1 MVSDVRKTKVN
12 TMSEGKSKIGILGGD
27 GRSAILTSLLSKKDV
42 ECAVWGFPKRGDLS
56 GRVVKCGKWEC
67 AVNGAD
73 AVILPLPVTFDGVR
87 LNCRAISEEEK
98 AVDYDVRITEIV
110 EAAGKDALILAGKI
124 PASALRFTAEHGK
137 RIKDYYESEEF
148 QIKNALPTAEGAI
161 GCAMSSLPFTLSQ
174 SSVAVTGYG
183 RIGRTLAHRLIA
195 LGADVTCIARSRSD
209 LSWAWVDGCRPL
221 PLDEYRSDPRDFDA
235 IFNTVPHTIF
245 SPEIIARL
253 DPDTVFIEL
262 ASQSGID
269 AAAAKG
275 RGIRVIRASSLP
287 GRCSPVTAGKILYEA
302 VAAILVEEGIL

>member
-1 MVSDVRKTKVN
+1 
-12 TMSEGKSKIGILGGD
+12 MSEGKIKIGILGGD
-27 GRSAILTSLLSKKDV
+27 GRSAIMTSLLSKNDT
-42 ECAVWGFPKRGDLS
+42 ECAVWGFPNRGELS
-56 GRVVKCGKWEC
+56 EDVVRCGRWEC
-67 AVNGAD
+67 AVNGAE

-87 LNCRAISEEEK
+87 LNCRAICEDTGGEYE
-98 AVDYDVRITEIV
+98 VRMTEIV

-124 PASALRFTAEHGK
+124 PASVSRFAAERGK
-137 RIKDYYESEEF
+137 KIRDYYESEEF

-161 GCAMSSLPFTLSQ
+161 GCAMSTLPFTLSQ
-174 SSVAVTGYG
+174 SSAAVAGYG
-183 RIGRTLAHRLIA
+183 RIGRTLAHRLTA

-221 PLDEYRSDPRDFDA
+221 PLDEYRKDPRDFDV

-245 SPEIIARL
+245 SPEVIARI
-253 DPDTVFIEL
+253 DPGTVFIEL

-275 RGIRVIRASSLP
+275 RGVRVIKASSLP

-302 VAAILVEEGIL
+302 VAAILREEGIL

>member
-1 MVSDVRKTKVN
+1 MPEAKI
-12 TMSEGKSKIGILGGD
+12 KIGILGGD
-27 GRSAILTSLLSKKDV
+27 GRSAILTSLLSKNDT
-42 ECAVWGFPKRGDLS
+42 ECAVWGFPNRKELPEDVVRC
-56 GRVVKCGKWEC
+56 GRWEC
-67 AVNGAD
+67 AVNGAG

-87 LNCRAISEEEK
+87 LNCRAIYEDTNG
-98 AVDYDVRITEIV
+98 VDCDVRLTEIV

-124 PASALRFTAEHGK
+124 PASVSRFAAERGK

-174 SSVAVTGYG
+174 SRAAVAGYG
-183 RIGRTLAHRLIA
+183 RIGRTLAHRLTA
-195 LGADVTCIARSRSD
+195 LGADVTCIARSKSG

-221 PLDEYRSDPRDFDA
+221 PLDEYRKVPRNFDV

-245 SPEIIARL
+245 SPDVIAQI

-269 AAAAKG
+269 ANAAKG
-275 RGIRVIRASSLP
+275 RGIRIIRASSLP
-287 GRCSPVTAGKILYEA
+287 GRCSPFTAGKIIYDA
-302 VAAILVEEGIL
+302 ISAILGEEGIL